1 MVKKKIDTIDIEDL
15 YDRIVNP
22 SNVEP
27 GAGIVVCAEFQRG
40 NEEEGVWTKKKQ
52 GEYIDSLQMNFPTQS
67 LAFVKDPDY
76 SNARY
81 YAEKW
86 KTLDGGNR
94 SRSIRNFIDNKIKNG
109 KGLFFKDHDPGRKG
123 TLERQQERFKAQ
135 KLACEFVTIEE
146 NDPPNTIAIM
156 FTRLNQTGVKLQPGE
171 LIKAHGHKGDVQI
184 IEIAKCIIG
193 DVWKTEDSS
202 EKLLN
207 IRKQWED
214 ALGKLGETKRCNNLA
229 LMCALIISAAKS
241 FKQFDTKYDVL
252 KRYFGETL
260 TENDL
265 DNVFEKISCFLDM
278 MKETHFK
285 VTKGMPAK
293 TRIAPIWFA
302 ICDGRMTDEL
312 YNTMIDFF
320 HCTLSN
326 KALRDEYESIL
337 GGKGDYHTTFI
348 KMEKAIRFIQE
359 WGR

>member
-40 NEEEGVWTKKKQ
+40 TEEEGVWTKKKQ
-52 GEYIDSLQMNFPTQS
+52 SLYIDSLQNNFPTQS
-67 LAFVKDPDY
+67 LAFVKDY
-76 SNARY
+76 SNARS
-81 YAEKW
+81 YAEPW

-94 SRSIRNFIDNKIKNG
+94 SRSIRHFIDNKIKNG
-109 KGLFFKDHDPGRKG
+109 KGLFFKD
-123 TLERQQERFKAQ
+123 LEVRQQERFKAQ
-135 KLACEFVTIEE
+135 KLACEFLTIERD
-146 NDPPNTIAIM
+146 DPPDTIAIM

-171 LIKAHGHKGDVQI
+171 LIKAHGWKGNVQI
-184 IEIAKCIIG
+184 IEIAKFIIG
-193 DVWKTEDSS
+193 DVWKTQYSS
-202 EKLLN
+202 AKLLN

-229 LMCALIISAAKS
+229 MMCALIISAAKS
-241 FKQFDTKYDVL
+241 FKLFDTKYDVL

-302 ICDGRMTDEL
+302 ICEGRMTDEL

-326 KALRDEYESIL
+326 KALCDEYESIL